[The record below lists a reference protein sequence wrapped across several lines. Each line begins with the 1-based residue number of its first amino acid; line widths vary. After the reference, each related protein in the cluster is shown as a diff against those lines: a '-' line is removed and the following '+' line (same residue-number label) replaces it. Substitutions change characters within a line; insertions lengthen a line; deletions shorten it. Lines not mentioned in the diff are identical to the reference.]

1 MCGIAGFAS
10 SASDRTDLNHQTL
23 LLMRDSL
30 IHRGPDD
37 AGIKLF
43 NAVDG
48 RQNIA
53 VGLAHRRLSIIDLTQ
68 AGQQPI
74 SNEDGTVWITYNG
87 ECYNYQQLMQEL
99 VSKGHVFS
107 SATDTEVLVH
117 GYEQWG
123 MDGLLKR
130 LNGMFSFAIW
140 DQRKQELLL
149 ARDRL
154 GKKPLYYLQKGDL
167 LVFASEIKAFEAGGF
182 LDKQDIDPAA
192 LIQFWSYGYTTGTR
206 TMYKGVRRV
215 LPGHYLIWKDGNIS
229 IKEYWDVQFGHDV
242 ESERGVDDLADEL
255 EALLTDAVR
264 IRLIADVPVGIF
276 LSGGIDSSLIAS
288 LAAQVT
294 GHSIRSFSIGFAER
308 KFDETQYARAVADHL
323 GIENT
328 LLRVEDDL
336 QPFFKPIA
344 RHFDELF
351 GDSSAIPTW
360 FVAKL
365 AREHV
370 TVALTGDAG
379 DELFAGY
386 DSYAKALS
394 IWGNQEQRK
403 LFKGRVSAFQQ
414 LVDFLQLRFVNK
426 NQRISAL
433 DRIMPLFM
441 LKKVLSTEVFAQ
453 VSIQNALHDR
463 EQWCERVAN
472 ADLLSQLQYVYL
484 KTYLPDD
491 ILVKVDRMT
500 MAHALECRSPFLD
513 YRVVEFAAR
522 LSFSHKISAD
532 GKGKYLLR
540 HILKRYIPE
549 HLIDRPKMG
558 FSIPW
563 SEWCKGPLGREIE
576 QKWRAMNSPWFRK
589 DAVNFLFPKNRLG
602 WPARQWNAFCAV
614 NLFNNND

>member
-1 MCGIAGFAS
+1 MCGIIGFVSTEERISRNILVAM
-10 SASDRTDLNHQTL
+10 RETL
-23 LLMRDSL
+23 L
-30 IHRGPDD
+30 HRGPDD
-37 AGIKLF
+37 AGIRMF
-43 NAVDG
+43 NETDN
-48 RQNIA
+48 RQKPA
-53 VGLAHRRLSIIDLTQ
+53 VGLAHRRLSIIDLSQ
-68 AGQQPI
+68 AGQQPM

-87 ECYNYQQLMQEL
+87 ECYNYQQLLPEL
-99 VSKGHVFS
+99 VKEGHIFS
-107 SATDTEVLVH
+107 SATDTEVMLH

-123 MDGLLKR
+123 MDGLLER
-130 LNGMFSFAIW
+130 LNGMFAFALW
-140 DQRKQELLL
+140 DQRSEELLL
-149 ARDRL
+149 TRDRL

-167 LVFASEIKAFEAGGF
+167 LIFASEIKAFAAGGF
-182 LDKQDIDPAA
+182 LDEQDIDPAA

-215 LPGHYLIWKDGNIS
+215 LPGHYLIWKNGNIS
-229 IKEYWDVQFGHDV
+229 IKEYWDAQFGLD
-242 ESERGVDDLADEL
+242 SAPERSIDDFADEL

-264 IRLIADVPVGIF
+264 MRLIADVPVGVF
-276 LSGGIDSSLIAS
+276 LSGGIDSSLIAL
-288 LAAQVT
+288 LASKVT
-294 GHSIRSFSIGFAER
+294 NHSIRSFSIGFSEK
-308 KFDETQYARAVADHL
+308 KFDETQYARSVAEHL

-351 GDSSAIPTW
+351 GDSSAVPTW

-365 AREHV
+365 ARKHV

-394 IWGNQEQRK
+394 IWGTQEQRK

-414 LVDFLQLRFVNK
+414 LVDFLQLRFVGRD
-426 NQRISAL
+426 QRISAL
-433 DRIMPLFM
+433 DRIMPIFM
-441 LKKVLSTEVFAQ
+441 LKKILTPQVFAQ
-453 VSIQNALHDR
+453 VSVQNALHNR
-463 EQWCERVAN
+463 EQWYERVAKT
-472 ADLLSQLQYVYL
+472 DLLSQLQYVHL

-500 MAHALECRSPFLD
+500 MAHSLECRSPFLD

-522 LSFSHKISAD
+522 LSFSHKISPD

-576 QKWRAMNSPWFRK
+576 QKWVTMNSPWFRK
-589 DAVNFLFPKNRLG
+589 DAVNFLFPKKRLG
-602 WPARQWNAFCAV
+602 WPARQWNAFCTV
-614 NLFNNND
+614 NYFEKND